1 MMRARNGGNIL
12 AGDIHRR
19 LPQEIDNILAHFDG
33 NAHTYRNARKRD
45 ESARYEA
52 NGLL

>member
-1 MMRARNGGNIL
+1 MLGERNGGNIL

-33 NAHTYRNARKRD
+33 AQRNARKGD

-52 NGLL
+52 N